1 MIPGQPPVDEDK
13 PSRRRTPLRAKNRLR
28 VLVADDNPAN
38 RLLAARILEK
48 RGHLVLQAGD
58 GREALTAAEREP
70 LDIVVMDAQMPEMD
84 GLQATRQIRARE
96 KTTQTHLP
104 IIALTASAMSGDRER
119 CLAAGMDGYI
129 PKPINAQELL
139 TLVET
144 LGAQVRSAKV
154 SDQRGPEGGVPFD
167 FRAALARLEGDV
179 EIFKEQVVFF
189 LRDAPALL
197 VDIQEAFAVGDAGKL
212 RTAAHRLKGLAAS
225 FDATAVTERAFDLE
239 QRGQRGDWQGGRCG
253 PAVLGGGT
261 GPADGGA

>member
-1 MIPGQPPVDEDK
+1 
-13 PSRRRTPLRAKNRLR
+13 
-28 VLVADDNPAN
+28 VADDNPAN

-58 GREALTAAEREP
+58 GREALMAAEREP

-96 KTTQTHLP
+96 KTTQMHLP

-129 PKPINAQELL
+129 SKPINAQELL

-144 LGAQVRSAKV
+144 LGAQARSAKL
-154 SDQRGPEGGVPFD
+154 SDQRGPDGGAPFD

-197 VDIQEAFAVGDAGKL
+197 VEIQDALAASDSGKL

-225 FDATAVTERAFDLE
+225 FDAQIVIERAFDLE
-239 QRGQRGDWQGGRCG
+239 QRGQRGGDWPGAD
-253 PAVLGGGT
+253 AVRQSLEEALGQLTVALT
-261 GPADGGA
+261 GYLELLPSASDSGS